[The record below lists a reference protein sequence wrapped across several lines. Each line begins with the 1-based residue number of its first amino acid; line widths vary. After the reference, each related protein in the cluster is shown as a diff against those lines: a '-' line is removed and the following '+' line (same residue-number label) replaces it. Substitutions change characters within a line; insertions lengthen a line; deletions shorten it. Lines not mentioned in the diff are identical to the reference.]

1 MWKSTTGVVGAL
13 AEHKSVSVQ
22 HEYVLDLL
30 AGATSVRKV
39 GRAVVIGC
47 L

>member
-1 MWKSTTGVVGAL
+1 MWKSTTGVVGTL
-13 AEHKSVSVQ
+13 AEHHLVSVK

-30 AGATSVRKV
+30 ASAQVLVKV
-39 GRAVVIGC
+39 GRGVVIGC